1 MDLREKENSESFR
14 SQVMAQ
20 ESFHKARRFFRT
32 CRHAQKEY
40 STHSLGVL
48 PLLSYLLF
56 RPVCPVSSSSGAELL
71 SPVWEAG
78 SFVPSARGRST
89 MRSPAPDALSQPLP
103 AAVIGCRDPSS
114 PLLPLCFQR
123 LCPGCAGLWNRL
135 CMCLREQTVPLFFCP
150 LLLRPTRAPSFIM
163 SSRRYW
169 KRTSEP
175 SCITWATC
183 LS

>member
-20 ESFHKARRFFRT
+20 ESFHKARLFFRT

-40 STHSLGVL
+40 SPHSLGVL

-56 RPVCPVSSSSGAELL
+56 RPVCPVSSSSGAEPL

-103 AAVIGCRDPSS
+103 AAVIVAEILPPRYS
-114 PLLPLCFQR
+114 PYAPRGSALGVPGSGTGSACVSESKRCLCFSVPFSLDLHGPLR
-123 LCPGCAGLWNRL
+123 LLCQVVVTGRGHPSHPALHGL
-135 CMCLREQTVPLFFCP
+135 
-150 LLLRPTRAPSFIM
+150 RA
-163 SSRRYW
+163 
-169 KRTSEP
+169 
-175 SCITWATC
+175 
-183 LS
+183 